1 MILMFCGLSGAGKTT
16 LAEKLKSYLEYKG
29 KQVEIID
36 GDEVRQNLFQ
46 ELGYS
51 LEDRCSNMQRMAW
64 IANKLSEHSVIT
76 IISAM
81 NPCAL
86 TREKIKQQ
94 YQGVKEIFV
103 TCSLDSLRL
112 RDTKGLY
119 RRAELPESDPNKIYN
134 LSGVNGS
141 FDPPN
146 HPDLTINTDLL
157 TVDQGIEMLVNEIL

>member
-1 MILMFCGLSGAGKTT
+1 MLPRA
-16 LAEKLKSYLEYKG
+16 KG

-64 IANKLSEHSVIT
+64 IANKLSEHSIIT

-86 TREKIKQQ
+86 TREKIKKQ
-94 YQGVKEIFV
+94 YENVKEIFI

-119 RRAELPESDPNKIYN
+119 HRAALPESNPNKIYN

-141 FDPPN
+141 FDPP
-146 HPDLTINTDLL
+146 HYPDLTINTDLL
-157 TVDQGIEMLVNEIL
+157 TVDQGIEILVNEIL